1 MEKRNK
7 KIILT
12 LAVLILI
19 TVFLGI
25 PSFYQDITISIFAL
39 LIIVSLYCNLLNK
52 KEVDDTPKE
61 ENDQFSES
69 QPVNESELDSVSD
82 QEEEESTLQ
91 ENQEDSYRCQES
103 DTDSQDYS
111 QSESEEDDRV

>member
-1 MEKRNK
+1 MEKRNR

-39 LIIVSLYCNLLNK
+39 LIILSLYCNLLNK
-52 KEVDDTPKE
+52 GE
-61 ENDQFSES
+61 EKDSTKGENALIAIDWFGKR
-69 QPVNESELDSVSD
+69 VNF
-82 QEEEESTLQ
+82 
-91 ENQEDSYRCQES
+91 
-103 DTDSQDYS
+103 
-111 QSESEEDDRV
+111 